1 MRKWVM
7 ALLAVLALS
16 VGVAW
21 GEGNHSDK
29 THSSSD
35 GGGCCCCAKS
45 CPK

>member
-1 MRKWVM
+1 MRKWVT

-21 GEGNHSDK
+21 GEGKNGK
-29 THSSSD
+29 TSSSSD
-35 GGGCCCCAKS
+35 GAGCCCCAKS

>member
-7 ALLAVLALS
+7 ALLAVLALT

-21 GEGNHSDK
+21 GESNSDK
-29 THSSSD
+29 AHSSSE